1 MIKVVIKVFVAK
13 SGANESMRGVL
24 MGMNKRSIIVLVF
37 ITKRFVFF
45 SIS

>member
-24 MGMNKRSIIVLVF
+24 MGINKSLL
-37 ITKRFVFF
+37 
-45 SIS
+45 